1 MPALPCPCPALALAA
16 TLGCIPREN
25 LRLLM
30 MASCGK
36 GSAMPQIVMK
46 RQELEPRVARRRQS
60 QARHRAT
67 LVMLFNDLR
76 KIVYSKSDLTSSKW
90 QVLNKAKDYIQ
101 GLEQML
107 DNLLKLKESLNLND
121 GNAKSLEEIKE
132 VYARMYSGD
141 NGWILDNFPQN
152 GSFLLCPTD
161 TVGKE
166 EAEEED
172 EEEQEEEEEEEE
184 EEKKIDIT
192 SSPVATSPELLE
204 FERYLNFYKQTM
216 DLLTWHSIISS
227 QEVMLPAVS
236 AAISRLWQILS
247 EESKASLLQAW
258 TQKHS
263 SLTGASLEST
273 YAEDSTKDSGV
284 DSQGASCS
292 LVSTPEEILFED
304 AFDVASFLD
313 KNEIP
318 STSSSS
324 SMYTHF
330 NPENTQEKFQLYMQI
345 IEFFKDLSSSDVQ
358 VKEEPVDEEMIML
371 KCMETFDDED
381 L

>member
-1 MPALPCPCPALALAA
+1 
-16 TLGCIPREN
+16 
-25 LRLLM
+25 
-30 MASCGK
+30 MASCGQ
-36 GSAMPQIVMK
+36 GPAMSPAVGK
-46 RQELEPRVARRRQS
+46 LQELEPRVARRRLS

-107 DNLLKLKESLNLND
+107 GNLLKLKESFNLND
-121 GNAKSLEEIKE
+121 ENAKSLEEIKE
-132 VYARMYSGD
+132 EYARMYSGD
-141 NGWILDNFPQN
+141 NSLILENFPQN
-152 GSFLLCPTD
+152 DSFLLCPPETG
-161 TVGKE
+161 GKE

-172 EEEQEEEEEEEE
+172 EEEQDEEEEEEE
-184 EEKKIDIT
+184 EEKKIDLT
-192 SSPVATSPELLE
+192 ASPVATSPELLE

-216 DLLTWHSIISS
+216 DLLTWNGIISS
-227 QEVMLPAVS
+227 QEVLLPIVS
-236 AAISRLWQILS
+236 AAISRLWQILP
-247 EESKASLLQAW
+247 EESKACLLQAW

-263 SLTGASLEST
+263 SLAEAGLEST
-273 YAEDSTKDSGV
+273 YAEDSMKDSGV

-292 LVSTPEEILFED
+292 LASTPEEILFED
-304 AFDVASFLD
+304 AFDVANFLD

-318 STSSSS
+318 STLSSS
-324 SMYTHF
+324 SMYAYF
-330 NPENTQEKFQLYMQI
+330 NPDNTQEKFQLYMQI
-345 IEFFKDLSSSDVQ
+345 IDFFKELGSGNTQ
-358 VKEEPVDEEMIML
+358 VKEESVDDEEMIML

>member
-1 MPALPCPCPALALAA
+1 
-16 TLGCIPREN
+16 
-25 LRLLM
+25 

-36 GSAMPQIVMK
+36 GPAMPQIVMK

-345 IEFFKDLSSSDVQ
+345 IEFFKDLSGSNVQ